1 MDLIREYDSTD
12 EDTDDDSSKDIIE
25 DPSKDNFLWEKLA
38 IFTSESDD
46 PLITFRS
53 FIRII
58 RDCKEDELFNQ
69 MMSYVTSAKYIP
81 IAIEEALDKNYYAI
95 GKAVGDVK
103 AKFWYNKC
111 CEEGDWKCEWFS
123 GKQCTCENCNGLVIR
138 QLVKVYIILS
148 LDMKNDELIQEI
160 EASIDETHNLSL
172 YDTLQHVSE
181 IYEHEILDKLQE
193 AKSRLDAND
202 WGYNHFF
209 NVK

>member
-12 EDTDDDSSKDIIE
+12 EDIDGNYSKDIIE

-38 IFTSESDD
+38 IITSGCDN
-46 PLITFRS
+46 PLKRFMAKIS
-53 FIRII
+53 NII
-58 RDCKEDELFNQ
+58 DCREDELFNQ
-69 MMSYVTSAKYIP
+69 IMSHVTSAKYIP

-103 AKFWYNKC
+103 ETFWYNKC

-123 GKQCTCENCNGLVIR
+123 GKQCTCENCKGLVIR

-172 YDTLQHVSE
+172 YDTLQHVME

-202 WGYNHFF
+202 WGYNHFLM
-209 NVK
+209 